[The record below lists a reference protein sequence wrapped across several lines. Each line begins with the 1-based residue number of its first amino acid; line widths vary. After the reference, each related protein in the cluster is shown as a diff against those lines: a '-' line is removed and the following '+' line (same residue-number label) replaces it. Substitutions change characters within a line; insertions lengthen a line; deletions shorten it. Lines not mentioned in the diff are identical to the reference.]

1 MKKTILIYFLLIA
14 MLSCKNVSE
23 KKETKTSDSEKAIE
37 FYENKRRQVAERYK
51 VEVYYKGEVEV

>member
-1 MKKTILIYFLLIA
+1 MAKKFKVQQYFDTYPDGEWLFDT
-14 MLSCKNVSE
+14 E
-23 KKETKTSDSEKAIE
+23 EEAIE